1 MIDSNSVV
9 LEVESGEQTSEGA
22 WVTPQAE
29 MSLSG
34 NVIFAESGESPQES
48 YEVKVSLAGQSKHV
62 AYVGG
67 SFYIDLLAPIETG
80 NHPLTWSLDY
90 LPAQA
95 RDVTDSVAALFWV
108 VVDGTGPVAADV
120 VAPRVGGEL
129 PVEELGELTFDIRI
143 RELEELNP
151 EGLLLNWKLVSGSS
165 PDGSILAS
173 GGEEMTLPDGVL
185 ASQQIR
191 AMALLDLASLVEE
204 DYFLGQTSLH
214 IWLSGSDV
222 AGNPFQSSASF
233 NSETTPMQSW
243 NIEQYKAIWKVA
255 EEDIDMPSTQIVVG
269 QITSISI
276 TLRNEGKSNGSGDV
290 RVVGLDLSGAR
301 IDLFRQ
307 DVEVAAGS
315 SALLT
320 IDWKPEQVGLH
331 WLEVYVDEKSLASS
345 GQVDVRPQE
354 GESSFLGVE
363 GVDDSI
369 LVVFGILVIAM
380 LAVILL
386 FMKDVISKRED
397 PWEDEEYWDE
407 AESVAKQQ
415 YKSQQSNVQ
424 AAAPAI
430 QETPQVTGGMA
441 TQPQYADP
449 YGQPA
454 IAAPVAASVT
464 APQAAVGLTAAQIS
478 HNPGVGPGWMQD
490 GMSRWWKQNAEGYW
504 YRLGEDGGWY
514 PPEQNEYGW
523 Q

>member
-1 MIDSNSVV
+1 
-9 LEVESGEQTSEGA
+9 
-22 WVTPQAE
+22 
-29 MSLSG
+29 
-34 NVIFAESGESPQES
+34 
-48 YEVKVSLAGQSKHV
+48 
-62 AYVGG
+62 
-67 SFYIDLLAPIETG
+67 
-80 NHPLTWSLDY
+80 
-90 LPAQA
+90 
-95 RDVTDSVAALFWV
+95 
-108 VVDGTGPVAADV
+108 
-120 VAPRVGGEL
+120 
-129 PVEELGELTFDIRI
+129 
-143 RELEELNP
+143 
-151 EGLLLNWKLVSGSS
+151 
-165 PDGSILAS
+165 
-173 GGEEMTLPDGVL
+173 
-185 ASQQIR
+185 
-191 AMALLDLASLVEE
+191 
-204 DYFLGQTSLH
+204 
-214 IWLSGSDV
+214 
-222 AGNPFQSSASF
+222 
-233 NSETTPMQSW
+233 
-243 NIEQYKAIWKVA
+243 
-255 EEDIDMPSTQIVVG
+255 
-269 QITSISI
+269 
-276 TLRNEGKSNGSGDV
+276 
-290 RVVGLDLSGAR
+290 
-301 IDLFRQ
+301 
-307 DVEVAAGS
+307 
-315 SALLT
+315 
-320 IDWKPEQVGLH
+320 
-331 WLEVYVDEKSLASS
+331 
-345 GQVDVRPQE
+345 VRPQE

-369 LVVFGILVIAM
+369 LGVFGILVIAM
-380 LAVILL
+380 LAVLLL